1 MGVTRY
7 ADGSYF
13 QPIRSGQACPVCG
26 SRNGRCSVFVNSEGE
41 AIFYKCKYS
50 PSDRVANDGWYMH
63 FEKDVKTD
71 SKVVYLPNVKET
83 PITLEN
89 LKLRDKVYRRFR
101 ELTKKY
107 LGSYLL
113 EEDMKNLT
121 DRGLNEMQIIKMGF
135 FSVPSISKEVYSD
148 SGNFKIKV
156 QTAISNALFDEFGSE
171 LLKVPGFIKRKGRNG
186 SEYISFKNSFKDS
199 EKDKFTA
206 IRGYFIPYYNIDGL
220 LVGLQYRLTEKVMDN
235 KGKEMRYFWYSSS
248 NARSGSPMDF
258 YIPSEVKRQDILLVT
273 EGAIKGRIA
282 SEKLGFKGIFEAGVG
297 NYNSLI
303 KNIQLL
309 ETKNNCKYNIIL
321 ALDMDKTEN
330 TDVMKAENKTV
341 SLLKGT
347 GHQVALAEWNGKKA
361 KGIDD
366 ALMLS
371 LPVSYKLV

>member
-1 MGVTRY
+1 MGITRY

-13 QPIRSGQACPVCG
+13 HPIRSGQACPVCG
-26 SRNGRCSVFVNSEGE
+26 SKKGRCSVFVNSEGE

-63 FEKDVKTD
+63 LEKDVKTN
-71 SKVVYLPNVKET
+71 SKVVYLPNVKEV

-113 EEDMKNLT
+113 DEDMKNLT

-148 SGNFKIKV
+148 NGNFKIKM
-156 QTAISNALFDEFGSE
+156 QTAISNALFDEFGGE

-186 SEYISFKNSFKDS
+186 SEYISFKSCFK
-199 EKDKFTA
+199 EPKTDKFKT

-220 LVGLQYRLTEKVMDN
+220 LVGLQYRLTEKVIDD
-235 KGKEMRYFWYSSS
+235 KCKEIRYFWYSSS
-248 NARSGSPMDF
+248 NSRSGSPMDF
-258 YIPSEVKRQDILLVT
+258 YIPSELKRQDILLVT
-273 EGAIKGRIA
+273 EGAIKGKIA
-282 SEKLGFKGIFEAGVG
+282 SEKLGFQGVFEAGVA
-297 NYNSLI
+297 NYNNLI

-309 ETKNNCKYNIIL
+309 EIKNNCKYHIIL

-330 TDVMKAENKTV
+330 PDVIRAENKTV

-366 ALMLS
+366 AIIYN
-371 LPVSYKLV
+371 LPIKYKLV